1 MACQTTNMTE
11 RKQSTKCT
19 GHLVKISFSSSLHF
33 AFLSKTKWYSKKN
46 LVYHHIPYETFHNLG
61 KIHSVQTNQLGV
73 QTASACCKT
82 FSVKMPKPGTSS
94 PGGSDRKISSTWS
107 PRVTKDGS
115 ILKVVT
121 LFDMFNVQE
130 DCERNPAQF
139 RCSCESTISLYLRVG
154 KTPKGIISPSKMPTA
169 RQMAVYKNTR
179 EPSCHG
185 TLTRVSFSCFRRLA
199 QILPSD
205 TIEKEV
211 RWYQGG
217 SRWIKV
223 DQAIMS
229 A

>member
-1 MACQTTNMTE
+1 M
-11 RKQSTKCT
+11 
-19 GHLVKISFSSSLHF
+19 
-33 AFLSKTKWYSKKN
+33 
-46 LVYHHIPYETFHNLG
+46 VYHHIPYETFHNLE

-82 FSVKMPKPGTSS
+82 FSVKMPTPGTSS

-115 ILKVVT
+115 TLKVVT

-169 RQMAVYKNTR
+169 RQMVVYKNTR

-217 SRWIKV
+217 STWIKVDQGGSRWIKV
-223 DQAIMS
+223 DQGGSRWIKQSCQLNTLCLNQLDIEANPYWPSYAKMFAIF
-229 A
+229 